1 MDKSSSNNNS
11 MLDARK
17 SSNSAN
23 KNADSNERKSWNL
36 NNFYSQEDR
45 VNKANYAVFSDNN
58 LDVQDDQEQMAKKGR
73 ASEADPGKI
82 NDQIHQDDNDSD
94 LDSQIE
100 FVKTMGEKNQS
111 ASKSKQSKNQGSP
124 QSDDG
129 SDESSDESSV
139 FFEEQRDH
147 DFQQS
152 IRPTEMNYQE
162 LVERSSDLA
171 EVFESDSSVIN
182 VDDL

>member
-58 LDVQDDQEQMAKKGR
+58 LDVQDD
-73 ASEADPGKI
+73 
-82 NDQIHQDDNDSD
+82 
-94 LDSQIE
+94 
-100 FVKTMGEKNQS
+100 
-111 ASKSKQSKNQGSP
+111 
-124 QSDDG
+124 
-129 SDESSDESSV
+129 
-139 FFEEQRDH
+139 
-147 DFQQS
+147 
-152 IRPTEMNYQE
+152 
-162 LVERSSDLA
+162 
-171 EVFESDSSVIN
+171 
-182 VDDL
+182 